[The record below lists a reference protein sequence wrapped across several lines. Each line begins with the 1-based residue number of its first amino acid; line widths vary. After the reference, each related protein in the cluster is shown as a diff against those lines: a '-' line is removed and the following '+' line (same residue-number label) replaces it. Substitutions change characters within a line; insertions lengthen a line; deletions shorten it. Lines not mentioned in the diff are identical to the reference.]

1 MTMST
6 ATTLA
11 LVVAFSGCGI
21 ATPRPS
27 LPDAKFDRGG
37 TTFDLEQMSAERFP
51 IPEGGFSGRAA
62 RLTDSDPA
70 TPLAVRVDWAELRR
84 TSPGGAKGLRL
95 RYRYRNHR
103 PGTIPGKAWLTIRG
117 LTTQPDGTRVIA
129 QLDWRRPL
137 VETGNQWADF
147 YIPDTGLVT
156 KSDTLD
162 LLLDPGG
169 GLGELEVKDGRPV
182 PFVKREEE
190 DPAKYLVA
198 VKLDGVG
205 LLDGVFTLASGGVD
219 NLVKFPWKRTDKTA
233 QMDRR
238 KLSLRFELPP
248 GVRASNKLDSVPS
261 ELMPPPDWHSW
272 NAPFFHVTTELKP
285 GSEVGEG
292 TVTAWYDGKPCSKP
306 LKVKFS
312 VGEPAVAKAVP
323 KRYFNGAN
331 LLGPEAV
338 YSSDADLES
347 YTRMM
352 YAAGLRGVNGN
363 AKFTG
368 FLKKI
373 GPINWDSSGASWIV
387 NGFKIG
393 TAPSTWDKCPDD
405 QRFVTVDKEGKIVPY
420 MSAVCPS
427 TVYLRKSYFRDYVV
441 PGMKQTIGN
450 RRSIMPNWE
459 PNEFFGK
466 GCFCKNCLS
475 EFAASIGV
483 APADVASDW
492 PACVRI
498 GGRYFEKALKFR
510 ARQHG
515 KLMKTIDRAVR
526 EVQGERSGGFAP
538 EVVWTEVSGET
549 IEDPLALEVAGA
561 EYVGSL
567 EWMSAWGP
575 YVAWNAQRPYFPE
588 KRKPVSEWTSA
599 KVVMENVR
607 REYNGR
613 PKLISFPNGMQTEW
627 VIATPEWMELCL
639 DSYFLNGWG
648 GSLVYFMRGLDVR
661 WWRAF
666 ANATTRAAYYEE
678 YVLDGSRR
686 DDATMLRTV
695 AEYAAPCHQVSAYMP
710 KQRNISPLQHA
721 TYDFNGGRIVATV
734 NFWEKG
740 TAFFR
745 LATKGLATGAYT
757 VVSDRETLWTKDGGG
772 FEWTAEELEN
782 GIIFAGVGAARTKVF
797 EIRPASEH
805 AERSAKNRQTQTS
818 VEAAYREMKPQLE
831 KEARR
836 DHEEESGRTNLCPD
850 GYLVI

>member
-1 MTMST
+1 MVKSA
-6 ATTLA
+6 ATTFVLA
-11 LVVAFSGCGI
+11 VMFSGCGI
-21 ATPRPS
+21 ATPRPD

-37 TTFDLEQMSAERFP
+37 MIFDMEKMSAERYP

-62 RLTDSDPA
+62 RLKDSDPA
-70 TPLAVRVDWAELRR
+70 TPLVVRVDWAELRR

-117 LTTQPDGTRVIA
+117 LTTLPDGSRAIA

-147 YIPDTGLVT
+147 YIPDTGLST

-162 LLLDPGG
+162 LLLDPDG
-169 GLGELEVKDGRPV
+169 GLGELEIKDGRPV
-182 PFVKREEE
+182 PFFKRAEG
-190 DPAKYLVA
+190 DPSKYLVS
-198 VKLDGVG
+198 VKIDGVG

-219 NLVKFPWKRTDKTA
+219 NLVKFPWKRNDKTA
-233 QMDRR
+233 RIDRR
-238 KLSLRFELPP
+238 KLSLRLELPP
-248 GVRASNKLDSVPS
+248 GVKASNNLDSVPS
-261 ELMPPPDWHSW
+261 ELMPQPTWHSW
-272 NAPFFHVTTELKP
+272 VAPFFHLTTDLKP

-306 LKVKFS
+306 LKIKFA
-312 VGEPAVAKAVP
+312 VEEPAVAKAVP

-331 LLGPEAV
+331 LLGPESV

-352 YAAGLRGVNGN
+352 YAAGLRGINGN
-363 AKFTG
+363 TRFKE
-368 FLKKI
+368 FLEKN
-373 GPINWDSSGASWIV
+373 GQLVWDSGGASYLA
-387 NGFKIG
+387 NGFAIG
-393 TAPSTWDKCPDD
+393 TNPSTWDKCPDD
-405 QRFVTVDKEGKIVPY
+405 QRFITIDKEGKLVPHPA
-420 MSAVCPS
+420 AVCPS
-427 TVYLRKSYFRDYVV
+427 TVYLKKSYFRDYVV
-441 PGMKQTIGN
+441 PGMKKVAGN

-459 PNEFFGK
+459 PNSFFGK

-483 APADVASDW
+483 APAAVESDW
-492 PACVRI
+492 PACVRT
-498 GGRYFEKALKFR
+498 GGRYFEKALEFR
-510 ARQHG
+510 AKQHG
-515 KLMKTIDRAVR
+515 KLMKTVDRTVR
-526 EVQGERSGGFAP
+526 EVQGEKSAGFAP
-538 EVVWTEVSGET
+538 EVVWTEVSGEV
-549 IEDPLALEVAGA
+549 IEDPLALEVAGE
-561 EYVGSL
+561 EYIGSL

-575 YVAWNAQRPYFPE
+575 YVAWNVERPYFRE

-599 KVVMENVR
+599 KIVVENVR
-607 REYNGR
+607 RKYNGR

-627 VIATPEWMELCL
+627 VVAAPEWMEMSL
-639 DSYFLNGWG
+639 DSYFFNGWG
-648 GSLVYFMRGLDVR
+648 GSLVYFLPRGLDVR

-666 ANATTRAAYYEE
+666 ANATTRAAYYED

-686 DDATMLRTV
+686 DDATALETV

-721 TYDFNGGRIVATV
+721 TYDLNGGRIVAAV

-745 LATKGLATGAYT
+745 LATKGLPPGAYT
-757 VVSDRETLWTKDGGG
+757 VVSDRETLWTKDDGG
-772 FEWTAEELEN
+772 FEWSAYELEK
-782 GIIFAGVGAARTKVF
+782 GIFAGVGAARTKVF
-797 EIRPASEH
+797 EIRPAAEH
-805 AERSAKNRQTQTS
+805 AERSARNRQTQSSLT
-818 VEAAYREMKPQLE
+818 ADYLDLKPSLE
-831 KEARR
+831 KEAKR